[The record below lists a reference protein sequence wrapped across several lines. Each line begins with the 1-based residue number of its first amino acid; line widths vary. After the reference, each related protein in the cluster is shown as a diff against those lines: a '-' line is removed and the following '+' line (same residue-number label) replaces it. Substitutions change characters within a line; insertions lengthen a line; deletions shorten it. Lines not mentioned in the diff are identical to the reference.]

1 MWDTWKQVRI
11 DDMGVV
17 DELAIELLTQDVD
30 PKTKVKDY
38 VEASME
44 LLRQAS
50 IEVDKGDIRQAAEKI
65 WGAVALSVKAYALW
79 RDGRRLSSHRELWE
93 YKDVIA
99 QELGGW
105 VREVFREAS
114 TLHICFY
121 EEWCTRQDVV
131 DVLGKVRKL
140 VSTIMDKIH

>member
-1 MWDTWKQVRI
+1 MWNTWKQVRI

-50 IEVDKGDIRQAAEKI
+50 IEVDKGDIRQASEKI
-65 WGAVALSVKAYALW
+65 WGAIALSVKAYALW

-121 EEWCTRQDVV
+121 EGWCTRQDVV

>member
-1 MWDTWKQVRI
+1 MWNTWKQVRI

-121 EEWCTRQDVV
+121 EGWCTRQDVV